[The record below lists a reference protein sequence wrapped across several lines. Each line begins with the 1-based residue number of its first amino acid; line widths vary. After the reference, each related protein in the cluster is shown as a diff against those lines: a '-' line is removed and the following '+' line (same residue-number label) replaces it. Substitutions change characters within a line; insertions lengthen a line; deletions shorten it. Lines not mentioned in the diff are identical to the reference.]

1 MTIRDVNLTTALRAI
16 IKQEIDN
23 EFDARAKSPSVCK
36 DSYFSE
42 DEKEEI
48 KSIVREVI
56 DYDVSF
62 EIEVRT

>member
-16 IKQEIDN
+16 IKHEIDS